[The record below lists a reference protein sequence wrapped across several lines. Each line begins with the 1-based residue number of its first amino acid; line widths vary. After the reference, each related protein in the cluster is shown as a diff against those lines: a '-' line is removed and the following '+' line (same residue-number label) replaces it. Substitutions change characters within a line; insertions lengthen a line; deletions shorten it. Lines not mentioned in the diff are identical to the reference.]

1 MRPNSRAS
9 ADISSSCLKRSPSSP
24 RLNWNTHPPRAQP
37 SEPPGSSITPSTETN
52 SETTS
57 FAISV
62 QGNRVSH
69 GEHVRVTWP
78 SRGDRARRNRLQG
91 VRAVSRGQGFAKNAA
106 GALVRWAFEQGE
118 PEVYAGASPGN
129 APSLA

>member
-1 MRPNSRAS
+1 M
-9 ADISSSCLKRSPSSP
+9 
-24 RLNWNTHPPRAQP
+24 NWNTHPPRAQP

-62 QGNRVSH
+62 QGNRVRH
-69 GEHVRVTWP
+69 GEHVRVTCP
-78 SRGDRARRNRLQG
+78 SRGDRARRNRATG
-91 VRAVSRGQGFAKNAA
+91 CSSRFAGQGFAKKAA

-118 PEVYAGASPGN
+118 PEVYASASPGN
-129 APSLA
+129 APSLAVVRALGFT